1 MDRNE
6 FEQRFAALLRRFGST
21 VPSQELKEA
30 VEVATWYAERRLE
43 SFEKAMAY
51 FDNASDLAFINA
63 CFLMGK
69 SYADYHDPN
78 NSIAVFHRKCVE
90 QICTLRP
97 ELTLFQLHLSAD
109 NICLSMIERDISFV
123 DAEPHITYHSDE
135 VASAMHERFVTKPR
149 MQ

>member
-63 CFLMGK
+63 CYLMGK

-109 NICLSMIERDISFV
+109 NICLSMIEQDISFV

-135 VASAMHERFVTKPR
+135 VASAMQERFVTKPR